1 VSAATV
7 LGLDIGG
14 TWTRALV
21 VDVGTGSRSGASR
34 REGANPITHGVEAAS
49 VHIAAAVTEALAD
62 ADRVAAQIDA
72 CVIGMAGASKLAGD
86 PAAAEA
92 VAELWRRIGI
102 GCPVRIVADVTT
114 AFAAGTAEPDG
125 SILLAGTGA
134 IAAIMR
140 DRRPTAI
147 LGGHGWLLGD
157 EGSGVWIGREA
168 VRATLAALDRGA
180 EPSGLTKAVLAEIVP
195 EPVAGRAGA
204 GAGAAAETGAGA
216 GAGVGTGAGAESDF
230 GLGEGRRLAAAT
242 IAAANARPPVHLA
255 ALVPLVLTAA
265 DEGDHD
271 AERILHETADLLVAM
286 LERARGRHA
295 TQGASDPAATDP
307 DAADTTAADP
317 AAPIVLAGGVLA
329 PGSRVHRLV
338 RAAVTEA
345 WPKAVVTEGVDGA
358 AAAAW
363 LAALHLLGDG
373 QEAAALHACL
383 LRTT

>member
-1 VSAATV
+1 MSAATV

-21 VDVGTGSRSGASR
+21 VDVATGARMGASR
-34 REGANPITHGVEAAS
+34 REGANPTTHGVEAAS

-62 ADRVAAQIDA
+62 ADRGAAQIDA

-86 PAAAEA
+86 PAAAETI
-92 VAELWRRIGI
+92 AELWRSIGI

-114 AFAAGTAEPDG
+114 AFTAGSAEPDG

-134 IAAIMR
+134 IAAIIR
-140 DRRPTAI
+140 NRRPIAI

-157 EGSGVWIGREA
+157 EGSGFWIGREA
-168 VRATLAALDRGA
+168 VRATLAALDQGA
-180 EPSGLTKAVLAEIVP
+180 EPSGLTKAVLAEFVP
-195 EPVAGRAGA
+195 EPVAVRPKAGA
-204 GAGAAAETGAGA
+204 DADAGTGA
-216 GAGVGTGAGAESDF
+216 GAGAESDF

-242 IAAANARPPVHLA
+242 IAAANARPPVQLA
-255 ALVPLVLTAA
+255 ALVPLVLAAA
-265 DEGDHD
+265 DEGDRD
-271 AERILHETADLLVAM
+271 AERILHEAADLLVAM
-286 LERARGRHA
+286 LERARSR
-295 TQGASDPAATDP
+295 PAARG
-307 DAADTTAADP
+307 AADP
-317 AAPIVLAGGVLA
+317 APADPTAPIVLAGGVLA

-345 WPKAVVTEGVDGA
+345 WPEAAVTEGVDGA

-373 QEAAALHACL
+373 AEAAALHARL
-383 LRTT
+383 LRIT